1 MITQQILDKIKEY
14 NQIIIHRHVRP
25 DPDAYGSQNAL
36 AEIIKESFPE
46 KKVAVVGEEEEYL
59 HFLAKMDTIPDTTF
73 KDALVIVCDTA
84 NQERISD
91 TRYVKGKELIKIDHH
106 PVVDA
111 YGDIQWVD
119 TDASSTSEMIYQ
131 FYEDNKEQL
140 VMNNR
145 AAKLIY
151 CGIVGDTG
159 RFLFPSTTN
168 RTFEYAAELVKYSFD
183 RTEMYQEMYKTT
195 IDIARLRGYILQ
207 NVHIS
212 EKGVSHVKITKAL
225 LEEFH
230 LQPNETSAVVGVLGD
245 IEGINV
251 WGIFVEEDD
260 CIRVRLRSKGPVINT
275 VAAKF
280 EGGGHPLAAGA
291 KIYNWDQM
299 DEVLT
304 ELENAS
310 DEYYG

>member
-59 HFLAKMDTIPDTTF
+59 HFLAKMDTIPDTIF
-73 KDALVIVCDTA
+73 EDALVIVCDTA

-212 EKGVSHVKITKAL
+212 RKGVSHVKITKAL

-299 DEVLT
+299 EEVLT

>member
-1 MITQQILDKIKEY
+1 MITKQILDKIKEY

-36 AEIIKESFPE
+36 AEIIKQTFPE
-46 KKVAVVGEEEEYL
+46 KSVAVVGEEESYL
-59 HFLAKMDTIPDTTF
+59 DFLAKMDIIPDETF
-73 KDALVIVCDTA
+73 TEALIIVCDTA

-91 TRYVKGKELIKIDHH
+91 SRYVNGKELIKIDHH

-119 TDASSTSEMIYQ
+119 TEASSTSEMIYH
-131 FYEDNKEQL
+131 FYENNKDEL
-140 VMNNR
+140 ILNER
-145 AAKLIY
+145 AAELIY

-168 RTFEYAAELVKYSFD
+168 RTFEYAAELVKYPFN
-183 RTEMYQEMYKTT
+183 RTEMYQNMYKTS
-195 IDIARLRGYILQ
+195 IDIARLKGYILQ

-212 EKGVSHVKITKAL
+212 SKGVSHVKITKSL

-230 LQPNETSAVVGVLGD
+230 LQPNETSAVVGVLGE

-275 VAAKF
+275 IAANY

-291 KIYNWDQM
+291 KIYEWNQM
-299 DEVLT
+299 DEVLS
-304 ELENAS
+304 ELESAC
-310 DEYYG
+310 DQFYR

>member
-212 EKGVSHVKITKAL
+212 RKGVSHVKITKAL

>member
-1 MITQQILDKIKEY
+1 MMITQQILDKIKEY
-14 NQIIIHRHVRP
+14 QQIIIHRHVRP
-25 DPDAYGSQNAL
+25 DPDAYGSQNGL

-46 KKVAVVGEEEEYL
+46 KKVAVVGEEEAYL
-59 HFLAKMDTIPDTTF
+59 DFLAKMDSVSDEIF
-73 KDALVIVCDTA
+73 RDALIIVCDTA

-91 TRYVKGKELIKIDHH
+91 SRYTLGKELIKIDHH

-119 TDASSTSEMIYQ
+119 TGASSTSEMIYH
-131 FYEDNKEQL
+131 FYAQHKDQL
-140 VMNNR
+140 VLNER

-168 RTFEYAAELVKYSFD
+168 RTFEYAAELVKYPFD
-183 RTEMYQEMYKTT
+183 RTEMYQNMYKTT
-195 IDIARLRGYILQ
+195 LDIARLKGYILQ
-207 NVHIS
+207 NVQIS
-212 EKGVSHVKITKAL
+212 SRGVSYVKITKEL
-225 LEEFH
+225 LEKFNLH
-230 LQPNETSAVVGVLGD
+230 PNETSAVVGVLGD

-251 WGIFVEEDD
+251 WGIFVEEED

-280 EGGGHPLAAGA
+280 NGGGHPLASGA
-291 KIYNWDQM
+291 KIDKWSEM
-299 DEVLT
+299 DDVIR
-304 ELENAS
+304 ELEKVCDDFA
-310 DEYYG
+310 